1 MEGVHRSDP
10 ERNLRLT
17 EEDFYEITD
26 SGTLLLPESQSLDFT
41 RFNIMMLK
49 RLRAYLQR
57 KSAEVV
63 LHMSNPAEMEA
74 LLLSSKYLMVET
86 SIISNLVQASAAAVF
101 DHREQFGQLNE
112 QTKAQA
118 EFSALLGSEKLDYD
132 MRQMRKELGLNVQ
145 EDAGRSLCLSPPPTI
160 TPALSAYA
168 PPPDRSQHEQG
179 SIVVVS
185 PTARSFDCLYI
196 QGDGGGRSVLERQGP
211 ETPSTP
217 PPVANDRLVKL
228 SATTLEESL
237 IDLRGSFLEISPPP
251 IRVGFRPQSKPL
263 ISDEP
268 SAKFL
273 DSAHSVNGVSSTQLR
288 LEHPRTGKYFGSR
301 PNSASQPA
309 QPLPQIPQ
317 IPQIRKS
324 GKFATSANLHW
335 QQAPLAQIRQ
345 ILQRR
350 SKTLPAAPD
359 VTVVTANG
367 RDFVPKQVLD
377 DRIMLDQQRF

>member
-10 ERNLRLT
+10 ERSLRLT

-86 SIISNLVQASAAAVF
+86 SIISNLVQASAAAVC

-112 QTKAQA
+112 QMKSQA
-118 EFSALLGSEKLDYD
+118 EFSAEFSALFGSEKMHYD
-132 MRQMRKELGLNVQ
+132 MRQMNKELGLNVL
-145 EDAGRSLCLSPPPTI
+145 EDAARNLCLSPPLTL
-160 TPALSAYA
+160 TPALSASA
-168 PPPDRSQHEQG
+168 PSPDRSQHVQG
-179 SIVVVS
+179 NILHLLHPDDTRMPV
-185 PTARSFDCLYI
+185 RSFDCLYI
-196 QGDGGGRSVLERQGP
+196 QGEGEVGHFFGGGRS
-211 ETPSTP
+211 
-217 PPVANDRLVKL
+217 
-228 SATTLEESL
+228 
-237 IDLRGSFLEISPPP
+237 GSFLEISPPP
-251 IRVGFRPQSKPL
+251 IRVGFPPPTKPL

-268 SAKFL
+268 SEKVL
-273 DSAHSVNGVSSTQLR
+273 DSAHCVNGVSSTQLR

-317 IPQIRKS
+317 IPLRKS
-324 GKFATSANLHW
+324 RKFATSANSHW
-335 QQAPLAQIRQ
+335 QPAQPLAQIRQ
-345 ILQRR
+345 ISQRR

-367 RDFVPKQVLD
+367 RDFVPKHVLD